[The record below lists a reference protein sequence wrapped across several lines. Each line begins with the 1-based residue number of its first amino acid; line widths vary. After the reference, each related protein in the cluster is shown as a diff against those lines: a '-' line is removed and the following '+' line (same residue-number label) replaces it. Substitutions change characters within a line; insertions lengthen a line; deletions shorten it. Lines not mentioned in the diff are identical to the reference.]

1 MEVVAIGIF
10 YVIFYLGFCT
20 SFLLEENTKNPTND
34 LTEKHYMHVLE
45 MILEEK
51 KFRQNLEIS
60 VTQMHTEFKTQI
72 RNLMLDNKTEHV
84 IENKTDFL
92 LQKINDIEN
101 KYSSIGQKVV
111 SLQRQL
117 GQVSSDLAKCRNDSY
132 VFRNELAMLKQ
143 LKSIIHFQDL
153 NKLNTSVE
161 SIKQQLHIY
170 DNNINSLNSKQA
182 ARAQDFV
189 ALLNQTIN
197 LQKTVTEQT
206 EYVGFSACA
215 PGPLSKTG
223 LILFSYVKLSYG
235 INDLSSLNTSGE
247 FRCEKSGF
255 YLIIPAIMS
264 TQDNAEYR
272 IQKNGIDVIPVQV
285 TPIKAEAKIHIGTGS
300 MIVSLNIN
308 DTIAIREYQ
317 NKPVYGSYSCL
328 TVIKIK

>member
-1 MEVVAIGIF
+1 MEVVSIF
-10 YVIFYLGFCT
+10 YVILYLGFT
-20 SFLLEENTKNPTND
+20 SSFLLEENTKNPSND

-51 KFRQNLEIS
+51 KLRQNLEES

-92 LQKINDIEN
+92 LQKMNDMEN
-101 KYSSIGQKVV
+101 KYSALEQKVV

-117 GQVSSDLAKCRNDSY
+117 GQVSSELAKCRNDSY
-132 VFRNELAMLKQ
+132 VFRNEFSMLKQ
-143 LKSIIHFQDL
+143 LKSINQLQDL
-153 NKLNTSVE
+153 NKLNTSVDA
-161 SIKQQLHIY
+161 IIQQLHIY
-170 DNNINSLNSKQA
+170 DNSITTLNSKQE

-189 ALLNQTIN
+189 ALLNKTQN
-197 LQKTVTEQT
+197 LQRTVTEQA
-206 EYVGFSACA
+206 EYVGFSVCA
-215 PGPLSKTG
+215 PGPVSTTG
-223 LILFSYVKLSYG
+223 LILFSLVKFSYG
-235 INDLSSLNTSGE
+235 ITDMSSLNTSGE

-264 TQDNAEYR
+264 TQNNAEYR
-272 IQKNGIDVIPVQV
+272 IQKNGIDVIKVQV
-285 TPIKAEAKIHIGTGS
+285 APVAAESKDHTGTGS

-308 DTIAIREYQ
+308 DTIAIRELHGQ
-317 NKPVYGSYSCL
+317 PVFSKYSCL